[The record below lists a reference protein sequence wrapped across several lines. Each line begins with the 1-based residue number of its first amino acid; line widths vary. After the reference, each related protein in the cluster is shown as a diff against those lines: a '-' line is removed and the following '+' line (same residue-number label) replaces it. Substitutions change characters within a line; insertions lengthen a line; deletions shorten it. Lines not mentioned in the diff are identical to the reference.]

1 MILISHRGNLEGPNP
16 TRENTA
22 KYIDEAI
29 GAGFEVEIDIWELN
43 GKIFL
48 GHDEPLHEISMDWL
62 LKRKTKLWVHCKN
75 TLAMARLIE
84 TDLHVFWH
92 EQDKL
97 TLTSKNFIWV
107 YPGHQPVANSI
118 AVMPEI
124 NDDELGAVTGICSDY
139 IKKYRDENF

>member
-1 MILISHRGNLEGPNP
+1 MILISHRGHLEGPTP
-16 TRENTA
+16 TRENTS
-22 KYIDEAI
+22 KYIEEAI
-29 GAGFEVEIDIWELN
+29 DAGFDVEIDIWEIN
-43 GKIFL
+43 GKLFL
-48 GHDEPLHEISMDWL
+48 GHDEPLYEIRMDWL

-75 TLAMARLIE
+75 KLAIAKLIE

-92 EQDKL
+92 EKDKL

-124 NDDELGAVTGICSDY
+124 NNDELEATVGICSDY
-139 IKKYRDENF
+139 ISKYI

>member
-16 TRENTA
+16 ARENTA

-29 GAGFEVEIDIWELN
+29 DAGFDVEIDIWEID
-43 GKIFL
+43 GKFFL
-48 GHDEPLHEISMDWL
+48 GHDEPLSEIRMDWL
-62 LKRKTKLWVHCKN
+62 LKRKSKLWVHCKN
-75 TLAMARLIE
+75 KPAVAKLIN
-84 TDLHVFWH
+84 TGLHIFWH

-107 YPGHQPVANSI
+107 YPGHQPVENSI

-124 NDDELGAVTGICSDY
+124 NDDELETVAGICSDY
-139 IKKYRDENF
+139 ISKHI